1 MGGNRHPDGVR
12 AEPASRD
19 QLSLF
24 DDAERSLANFSAP
37 VLLDESKME
46 QRLFVA
52 SFDGTGNSKRA
63 PDKLTNVALVDEQ
76 FRSYARDAEDRLGFV
91 PIHAGYVSGP
101 GTQGGVSGLV
111 DAAYGSSYQ
120 ARIEDMYLQ
129 FATQA
134 RKWLVENPDADIRIF
149 ATGFSRGAEQAAG
162 FTRLVEAR
170 GIQDPTDA
178 VVKRD
183 ADGLIV
189 GQVVYPNPPLRA
201 PGTVVQAAVLLD
213 PVGTGTPRQH
223 DRRLAE
229 SVVSAFQITALHERR
244 NLFQGTLITD
254 PGQTADG
261 RFLNVSVTGAHSD
274 VGGGYR
280 RDGLGVLSGNL
291 AIDYAN
297 ALIRPPPLEKRAL
310 PDDPDRYVI
319 HRSEQHSAIYGT
331 SIFDR
336 NSARAMQD
344 LLAPSALCRI
354 DCRDA
359 MPRNE
364 AMAATLD
371 WRRVQIGPV
380 QGTVPVRA
388 APDAAAHDTSAF
400 TRDLLSAAARDD
412 GAAIAE
418 RLRPNSRAMPARPG
432 CSVGATRWSCRRAMS
447 RIRRPLMPPPMRR
460 SRPRCRRTPRAAHR
474 RACGQG
480 HCNRRCAAS

>member
-12 AEPASRD
+12 ADQASLDR
-19 QLSLF
+19 LSLF
-24 DDAERSLANFSAP
+24 RNAEKSLEDLSAP
-37 VLLDESKME
+37 ILLDESNLQ

-52 SFDGTGNSKRA
+52 SFDGTGNSKRD
-63 PDKLTNVALVDEQ
+63 PEKLTNIALVDEQ
-76 FRSYARDAEDRLGFV
+76 FRGYARDAEDRLGFV
-91 PIHAGYVSGP
+91 PIHAGYVAGP

-129 FATQA
+129 FVTQA
-134 RKWLVENPDADIRIF
+134 RKWLVENPDADIRIL

-170 GIQDPTDA
+170 GIQDPTNA

-183 ADGLIV
+183 ADGLII
-189 GQVVYPNPPLRA
+189 GEVVYPNPPLRA

-213 PVGTGTPRQH
+213 PVGTGAPRQN

-229 SVVSAFQITALHERR
+229 SVVSAFQITALDERR
-244 NLFQGTLITD
+244 NLFQGTLIMD
-254 PGQTADG
+254 AGQTPDG
-261 RFLNVSVTGAHSD
+261 RFLNVSVAGAHSD

-280 RDGLGVLSGNL
+280 RDGLGVLAGNL

-319 HRSEQHSAIYGT
+319 HRSEQHSAFYGT

-336 NSARAMQD
+336 AGAHAMQD
-344 LLAPSALCRI
+344 LLAPPALCRI

-364 AMAATLD
+364 AMAAALE
-371 WRRVQIGPV
+371 WQRVAIGPV
-380 QGTVPVRA
+380 QGTVPARA
-388 APDAAAHDTSAF
+388 APDGAAHDTSGF

-418 RLRPNSRAMPARPG
+418 RLRAELASDAGQAWLQRGRDALELQTRDVPNHAPAAAP
-432 CSVGATRWSCRRAMS
+432 VEAPA
-447 RIRRPLMPPPMRR
+447 PP
-460 SRPRCRRTPRAAHR
+460 AL
-474 RACGQG
+474 
-480 HCNRRCAAS
+480 

>member
-12 AEPASRD
+12 ADQASLDR
-19 QLSLF
+19 LSLF
-24 DDAERSLANFSAP
+24 RNAEKSLEDLSAP
-37 VLLDESKME
+37 ILLDESNLQ

-52 SFDGTGNSKRA
+52 SFDGTGNSKRD
-63 PDKLTNVALVDEQ
+63 PEKLTNIALVDEQ
-76 FRSYARDAEDRLGFV
+76 FRGYARDAEDRLGFV
-91 PIHAGYVSGP
+91 PIHAGYVAGP
-101 GTQGGVSGLV
+101 GTQGVVSGLV

-129 FATQA
+129 FVTQA
-134 RKWLVENPDADIRIF
+134 REWLVENPDADIRIL

-170 GIQDPTDA
+170 GIQDPTNA

-183 ADGLIV
+183 ADGLII
-189 GQVVYPNPPLRA
+189 GEVVYPNPPLRA

-213 PVGTGTPRQH
+213 PVGTGAPRQN

-229 SVVSAFQITALHERR
+229 SVVSAFQITALDERR

-254 PGQTADG
+254 PGQTPDG
-261 RFLNVSVTGAHSD
+261 RFLNVSVAGAHSD

-280 RDGLGVLSGNL
+280 RDGLGVLAGNL

-310 PDDPDRYVI
+310 PHDPDRYVI
-319 HRSEQHSAIYGT
+319 HRSEQHSAFYGT

-336 NSARAMQD
+336 AGARAMQD
-344 LLAPSALCRI
+344 LLAPPALCRI

-364 AMAATLD
+364 AMAAALE
-371 WRRVQIGPV
+371 WQRVAIGPV
-380 QGTVPVRA
+380 QGTVPARA
-388 APDAAAHDTSAF
+388 APDGAAHDTSGF

-418 RLRPNSRAMPARPG
+418 RLRAELASDPGQAWLQRGRDALELQMRDVPNHAPA
-432 CSVGATRWSCRRAMS
+432 
-447 RIRRPLMPPPMRR
+447 
-460 SRPRCRRTPRAAHR
+460 AAPVE
-474 RACGQG
+474 AP
-480 HCNRRCAAS
+480 AAPAL